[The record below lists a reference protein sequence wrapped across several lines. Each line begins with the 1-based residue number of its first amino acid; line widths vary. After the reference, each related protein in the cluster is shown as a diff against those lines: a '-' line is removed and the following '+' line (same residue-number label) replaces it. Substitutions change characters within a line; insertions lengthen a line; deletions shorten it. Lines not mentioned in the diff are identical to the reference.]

1 MLLRSKYPVS
11 NKQSFHGP
19 NMGINQIIIRWLNR
33 FLQVTSNKQCGEKSV
48 AITNKIELSIELT

>member
-1 MLLRSKYPVS
+1 MLLRSNYPVS

-19 NMGINQIIIRWLNR
+19 SMGINQIIIRWLNR
-33 FLQVTSNKQCGEKSV
+33 FLQVTSNKQCSEKSV